1 MIGGGTVA
9 FVQGG
14 SRSGGLVSRIDD
26 PVSADLIVFDGAC
39 VFCSGFARF
48 MARHDRTGRIRFV
61 TAQSATGQALYL
73 QYGLDPVA
81 METNIVILDR
91 RAYVKMAAFAA
102 AMRSL
107 GWPWRALALAGGIPQ
122 PLSDRLYDAIARS
135 RYRFGRRACPLPS
148 AALRGRLV
156 E

>member
-1 MIGGGTVA
+1 M
-9 FVQGG
+9 
-14 SRSGGLVSRIDD
+14 SRNDLS
-26 PVSADLIVFDGAC
+26 PTPDLIVFDGTC

-48 MARHDRTGRIRFV
+48 MARHDKAERFRFV
-61 TAQSATGQALYL
+61 TAQTATGQALYRRH
-73 QYGLDPVA
+73 GLDPVG
-81 METNIVILDR
+81 METNIVIVDG

-107 GWPWRALALAGGIPQ
+107 GWPWRALALAGAIPQ
-122 PLSDRLYDAIARS
+122 PLSDRLYDGIARN

>member
-1 MIGGGTVA
+1 MSSEVPPPI
-9 FVQGG
+9 
-14 SRSGGLVSRIDD
+14 
-26 PVSADLIVFDGAC
+26 ADLIVFDGAC

-48 MARHDRTGRIRFV
+48 MARHDRAERFRFV

-73 QYGLDPVA
+73 QHGLDPEA
-81 METNIVILDR
+81 METNIVIVDGQPH
-91 RAYVKMAAFAA
+91 VKMRAFAA

-107 GWPWRALALAGGIPQ
+107 GWPWRALAITSAIPQ
-122 PLSDRLYDAIARS
+122 PLSDRLYDGIARN
-135 RYRFGRRACPLPS
+135 RYRFGRRTCPLPS